1 MSKPRVLTIDE
12 LLAIPHWAVVCE
24 ERKEGET
31 VGRHVRPM
39 IRARD
44 HTLIDEDGIVPI
56 TEDMLK
62 PLDYV
67 SPSGGRFQRRR
78 RFWDKKPSMEQ
89 RREVEWE

>member
-12 LLAIPHWAVVCE
+12 LLALPHWAVVWE
-24 ERKEGET
+24 ERKEGDT
-31 VGRHVRPM
+31 VGRYVRPM
-39 IRARD
+39 IRTRD
-44 HTLIDEDGIVPI
+44 YTLLDEDGEVMI

-62 PLDYV
+62 PWDYV

-78 RFWDKKPSMEQ
+78 RFWDKKPTMQQ